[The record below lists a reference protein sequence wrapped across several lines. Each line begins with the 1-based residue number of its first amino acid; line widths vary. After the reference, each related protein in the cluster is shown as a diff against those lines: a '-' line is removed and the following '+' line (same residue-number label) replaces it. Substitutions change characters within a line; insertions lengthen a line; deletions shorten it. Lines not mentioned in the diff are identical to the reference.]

1 MQIGG
6 IVQKKQGFLRYIRL
20 FLLLFGG
27 QVNAALLTD
36 FLVVAFD
43 VVNQLTGSLID
54 GLQTGPQFFQFFAL
68 GPGSDVTE
76 TVFPGLDAKILA
88 DCIGNAFCFDFFC
101 ATVLFLFLQ
110 KLREGKHTAVK
121 IQSGLICKIQPA
133 FFWKF

>member
-1 MQIGG
+1 M
-6 IVQKKQGFLRYIRL
+6 
-20 FLLLFGG
+20 
-27 QVNAALLTD
+27 
-36 FLVVAFD
+36 AFD

-76 TVFPGLDAKILA
+76 TVLAGLDAKILA
-88 DCIGNAFCFDFFC
+88 DRIGNAFCFDFFC
-101 ATVLFLFLQ
+101 AAVLFLFLQ

>member
-1 MQIGG
+1 M
-6 IVQKKQGFLRYIRL
+6 
-20 FLLLFGG
+20 
-27 QVNAALLTD
+27 
-36 FLVVAFD
+36 AFD

-54 GLQTGPQFFQFFAL
+54 GLQAGSQLLQLLVLA
-68 GPGSDVTE
+68 PGGDIPE

-133 FFWKF
+133 FF

>member
-27 QVNAALLTD
+27 QVNAALLKD

-54 GLQTGPQFFQFFAL
+54 GLQTGP
-68 GPGSDVTE
+68 
-76 TVFPGLDAKILA
+76 
-88 DCIGNAFCFDFFC
+88 
-101 ATVLFLFLQ
+101 
-110 KLREGKHTAVK
+110 
-121 IQSGLICKIQPA
+121 
-133 FFWKF
+133 

>member
-54 GLQTGPQFFQFFAL
+54 GLQTGP
-68 GPGSDVTE
+68 
-76 TVFPGLDAKILA
+76 
-88 DCIGNAFCFDFFC
+88 
-101 ATVLFLFLQ
+101 
-110 KLREGKHTAVK
+110 
-121 IQSGLICKIQPA
+121 
-133 FFWKF
+133 